1 MQDSQHLTV
10 STQPPAA
17 SRQGRPIS
25 PPTSD
30 LRPPTSPRP
39 AFTLTELLIVIAI
52 IAVLAGLIAAA
63 AVNALKKGRETRITL
78 EMQNMSA
85 AIENFKNDYGMYPPN
100 GMTEIAPSTNPAAGT
115 SAALVRAD
123 FKRAFAKAFPGHN
136 EPPALIDAL
145 AGVTPPSGANM
156 SGPLENGMRAN
167 EALYFW
173 FAGFSSDPKYPISGP
188 GGPSFIQ
195 GAGNEV
201 LEDRNKRYEF
211 DLSRLGPRDD
221 NGAFDAGKGRFITY
235 EINMGS
241 GVQKRQINFWQYTP
255 SGSEQPFVYFDVSR
269 HKPGLTQTTANAAGG
284 PGKYDLWA
292 ADPGKGFQNIYA
304 LKQLR
309 EGVTGTAG
317 NISNVVFVN
326 QGKFQLLHPGLDDDW
341 GSDSF
346 AAAGR
351 QNADSLLLFPTGPF
365 IGPIAD
371 TLTNFTDGTL
381 ASASEE

>member
-1 MQDSQHLTV
+1 MQDSQYPAV

-17 SRQGRPIS
+17 NRRQ
-25 PPTSD
+25 
-30 LRPPTSPRP
+30 

-63 AVNALKKGRETRITL
+63 AVNALRKGRETRITL
-78 EMQNMSA
+78 EMQNMSG

-100 GMTEIAPSTNPAAGT
+100 GMTEMAPSANPAAGT

-145 AGVTPPSGANM
+145 AGVTPSGANM

-173 FAGFSSDPKYPISGP
+173 LAGFSSDPKYPISGP
-188 GGPSFIQ
+188 GGPSFIR

-221 NGAFDAGKGRFITY
+221 NGAFDASKGRFVTY
-235 EINMGS
+235 EINMGG
-241 GVQKRQINFWQYTP
+241 GVQQRQINFWQYTP

-269 HKPGLTQTTANAAGG
+269 HKPGLTQNTASATGG
-284 PGKYDLWA
+284 PSKYDLWA
-292 ADPGKGFQNIYA
+292 ADPAKGFPNIYA

-309 EGVTGTAG
+309 EGVTGTAS

-341 GSDSF
+341 GSDNF

-351 QNADSLLLFPTGPF
+351 QNADNLLLFPTGPF